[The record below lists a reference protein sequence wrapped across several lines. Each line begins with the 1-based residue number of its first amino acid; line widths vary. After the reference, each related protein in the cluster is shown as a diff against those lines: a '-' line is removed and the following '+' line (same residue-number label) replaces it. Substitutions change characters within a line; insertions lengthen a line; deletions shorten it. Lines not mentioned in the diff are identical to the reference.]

1 MLNSVGLVGPKFS
14 LAEMNPSGAALV
26 LISRKRQRTT
36 VSGRLQPKGEEIMG
50 QAKGFVESL
59 FDFSFTFFVTSKIIK
74 MLYGLSIAGAALLA
88 LVLITAGFNVSAGT
102 GLFTLIFLA
111 PLVFFLGV
119 IYSRVILELVIV
131 LFRISE
137 HAAEIARQTRGPSNP
152 DNR

>member
-1 MLNSVGLVGPKFS
+1 
-14 LAEMNPSGAALV
+14 
-26 LISRKRQRTT
+26 
-36 VSGRLQPKGEEIMG
+36 MG
-50 QAKGFVESL
+50 QAKGFFESL
-59 FDFSFTFFVTSKIIK
+59 FDFSFTSFITSKIIK

-111 PLVFFLGV
+111 PLVFLLGV

-137 HAAEIARQTRGPSNP
+137 HAAEIARQTQGPSNP
-152 DNR
+152 GNR